1 MYKATAKYFIEF
13 YFFPFFSPLVYYKGG
28 FGVDESDAGGYPR
41 TGIFFLTSLSMFD
54 FVIYLTNFSWLCRFY

>member
-41 TGIFFLTSLSMFD
+41 TGSI
-54 FVIYLTNFSWLCRFY
+54 R